1 LAHLDINGHIY
12 RTAKLK
18 PQDQFNV
25 ARRLLPVVAA
35 LKDSLLRGG
44 QVEKFV
50 VPREHEA
57 AGGEHG
63 LEGVEMERPLGDAGS
78 SFDDLA
84 NQLDSF
90 VPLMDVIS
98 KMSDEDSNY
107 ITGKCLAVT
116 QRAIRSQVGEV
127 TSWSNVVSSNGE
139 LMYEDDID
147 MMVMLQIS
155 WAVIRES
162 LSRFF

>member
-1 LAHLDINGHIY
+1 MAHLDINGHIY
-12 RTAKLK
+12 RTNKLRT
-18 PQDQFNV
+18 QDQFNIT
-25 ARRLLPVVAA
+25 RRLLPLVAA

-50 VPREHEA
+50 VPRDHEA

-84 NQLDSF
+84 AQLESF
-90 VPLMDVIS
+90 VPLMEAIK

-116 QRAIRSQVGEV
+116 QRANRSPTGEV
-127 TSWSNVVSSNGE
+127 TSWSNVVASNGE